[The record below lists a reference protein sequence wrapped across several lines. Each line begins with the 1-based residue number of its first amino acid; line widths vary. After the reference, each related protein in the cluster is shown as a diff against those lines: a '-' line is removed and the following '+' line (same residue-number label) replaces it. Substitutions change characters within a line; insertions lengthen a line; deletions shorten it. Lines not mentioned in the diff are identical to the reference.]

1 MKGKHLLALLASILL
16 ILVLVATSCA
26 PTAQTTATGVKT
38 TVTVTVTATP
48 TAATAAKD
56 KTYKVLNPEGDFVPV
71 QTRALSPRLDTIKGK
86 TIYVWQG
93 ESDPVIGPA
102 LYALVQKT
110 YPDTTWKYVGVSGM
124 GLSAIEAD
132 VKKDAN
138 AVIRLNGW

>member
-1 MKGKHLLALLASILL
+1 MKGKHLLVLLATMIV
-16 ILVLVATSCA
+16 ILVLVVTSCSPA
-26 PTAQTTATGVKT
+26 AQPAATGVKT
-38 TVTVTVTATP
+38 TVTVTVTSTP
-48 TAATAAKD
+48 TSSAAAKD

-102 LYALVQKT
+102 LYALVQKS

-124 GLSAIEAD
+124 GLSAIEAA
-132 VKKDAN
+132 VKADAN